1 VARSAAGPS
10 SARQAAGSPAS
21 PARHPPRASP
31 VGVLRAPARAWAQV
45 GRGWLGWA
53 ARGLTPS
60 LQRPSCPSPLKH
72 TPTPTPD
79 HRRPT
84 VPPPP
89 STTPPPPPSP
99 PPPPPPPPPHTM
111 HLDSRAR
118 RVQLHFAR
126 KRGLR
131 PAQQPRQHLALR

>member
-60 LQRPSCPSPLKH
+60 LQPPSGPAPLTH
-72 TPTPTPD
+72 TPTP
-79 HRRPT
+79 
-84 VPPPP
+84 
-89 STTPPPPPSP
+89 P